1 MRIRLDGKEIKLIVG
16 LGNPGKE
23 YERTY
28 HNVGVMALE
37 HIRRALEGTPYE
49 TNKRTR
55 FAWSRGEGLVFVKP
69 LTYMNEAGTP
79 VALANKLFK
88 VPPRALLV
96 IHDESDLALGTY
108 RISFDRGAA
117 GHRGV
122 QSVID
127 ALGTKA
133 FFRIRIGIRP
143 ERERGRAQA
152 GEFVLKT
159 ISNRDQ
165 GLLEEVLSDVTTKS
179 ILKENV

>member
-1 MRIRLDGKEIKLIVG
+1 MRLGGKEIRLVVG

-28 HNVGVMALE
+28 HNVGVLALE
-37 HIRRALEGTPYE
+37 HIRRVFEGTPYE
-49 TNKRTR
+49 ANKRGR
-55 FAWSRGEGLVFVKP
+55 FTWSRADGLVLVRP
-69 LTYMNEAGTP
+69 LTYMNEAGAP
-79 VALANKLFK
+79 VARAVKFFKISPHSLA
-88 VPPRALLV
+88 V

-108 RISFDRGAA
+108 RISFDRGSA

-122 QSVID
+122 QSIVD

-143 ERERGRAQA
+143 IRERGRAKA

-179 ILKENV
+179 IVKENV